1 MSPAKKE
8 TEPEPGPEALQAPA
22 RDYTTPE
29 QVPVHEAIRRV
40 MLDIGAVG
48 KDHKMTAPGQG
59 GYSYRSIDDVLE
71 PAQPSMIRHGLVIAP
86 CQVVTEYEMRVTSK
100 GNPQQWVAM
109 KVDWIVKGP
118 MGDVFRDEEGRIP
131 TTAAEAMDTS
141 DKATNKVHT
150 ATYKTLLC
158 QLFSIPY
165 GAEDQDASRNELGDG
180 TVRPPTAAEIAAGK
194 KEAAAAI
201 ADAWAGASFEQTD
214 RADAL
219 QKDLDK
225 LAKDDESIAA
235 KVIERTEAKAYGG
248 RENALP
254 VVKVRDLDP
263 SWLNWWDDI
272 IQKGKEALAKQ
283 EAGA

>member
-1 MSPAKKE
+1 MTKP
-8 TEPEPGPEALQAPA
+8 TEAPA
-22 RDYTTPE
+22 EAEPAPQIGPDYTTPE

-71 PAQPSMIRHGLVIAP
+71 PAQPSMVRHGLVIAP
-86 CQVVTEYEMRVTSK
+86 TQVVTEYEMRVTSK
-100 GNPQQWVAM
+100 GNPQQWVSM
-109 KVDWIVKGP
+109 KVDWLVKGP
-118 MGDVFRDEEGRIP
+118 MGDVFRDDEGRIP

-165 GAEDQDASRNELGDG
+165 GAEDQDATRNELGNG
-180 TVRPPTAAEIAAGK
+180 QSKPPTAAELAAAK
-194 KEAAAAI
+194 KEAI
-201 ADAWAGASFEQTD
+201 ALIAEAWEGASYDQTD
-214 RADAL
+214 KADEL
-219 QKDLDK
+219 QKALDK
-225 LAKDDESIAA
+225 IAKADEAVAA
-235 KVIERTEAKAYGG
+235 RVIEKTEAKAYAG
-248 RENALP
+248 RDNTPP

-263 SWLNWWDDI
+263 SWLNWWEGLI
-272 IQKGKEALAKQ
+272 GKANEALAEQ
-283 EAGA
+283 GA